1 MAHRILSSNLETSL
15 LNNDPFAYAH
25 LIKFERPTETET
37 GRPAEKATDYSYIG
51 DGSFDITWDDGSS
64 DIDGNLNG
72 PQIYVANRVLN
83 VGTVSETIQAKAS
96 NINIE
101 LSTIAIST
109 TFTGT
114 INVTSNSITA
124 NESLVD
130 VGFAEGDVLKC
141 TTAGS
146 NNGLTIRIDEF
157 SNDNKTA
164 AVTPINRTSIST
176 DSAATYTLDY
186 ASDETIGIL
195 SQTNKFVNRE
205 VFIYKAHIDP
215 ATGSIIGDPY
225 LLFKGIIAS
234 AKLSEDP
241 SKSSKISWG
250 VTSHWGDFVRVN
262 GRSTSDAEH
271 RALDGAGS
279 SDLAALV
286 RPEYASDLGFL
297 HSEQSLNVMAVY
309 QVKETRYKE
318 KRRGG
323 IAGLMGGK
331 KTVEYEVEV
340 DRELDLRFNLDA
352 KRLPVVYGVQRIDS
366 FPIFIDSL
374 KDNSNVVHVAYA
386 LCEGEIAGIYDIY
399 VEDQSSI
406 CIDQND
412 NDTRSNSSTAKVL
425 CTGRM
430 DRGDTL
436 SPRATYNAGLFSYY
450 SGGSFSW
457 GTGSIAWNNREGLDG
472 LGTNNLF
479 NYQPLDNI
487 LGGVDVGT
495 LGGSGITH
503 EKGTSFTTPIPT
515 DLVVHTGKPFQR
527 SSNTLSK
534 IASENNFK
542 VQNDYFESTGDYWG
556 PNHQLLDTAY
566 VTAKFTIG
574 EGETT
579 IPELEFI
586 VRGKMIDC
594 YNYDNSY
601 LQDYTFSDPLTGFA
615 QGDIVT
621 IKNTSGDT
629 ILSTATIAD
638 IESYKD
644 ENGSDIYRVR
654 FQDELTLGSATA
666 FYMTNG
672 VNNYHFT
679 THDHIYATGT
689 VASTLTGSTTWSDNA
704 TLDGVNAEVVVSAA
718 MYAALIDAHFIGEVT
733 DEELSAAYGSFLS
746 GTSINTFEINASG
759 NVIED
764 LGNVAGASSISE
776 DVQVIVKDAIHL
788 ATSES
793 STDDA
798 YVNLEIELVRTFDD
812 QSQHIQKRKITDY
825 TGLQRVAI
833 VDRPW
838 DSGVI
843 PQAGDTYRLIS
854 TGDKRVSTNPAM
866 QLLDYITS
874 TRYGRGL
881 DVYKD
886 INIETFKEAARDCDT
901 RSSVTMLVPAT
912 ANVVAD
918 AVYKYEDANPV
929 LRFQG
934 TVESVTPVTIS
945 GTNYKEIE
953 FKDVIGKIATK
964 WSDWR
969 YFLDGELVWY
979 AGGVYTKS
987 GDGFLSTAPTGAS
1000 VAVTISKVS
1009 GSGDATLSLDVD
1021 STRKT
1026 FDGNPVVKKWK
1037 SSNNIFQSGYSLY
1050 DSDDVKYWRYLGWN
1064 DSNQRYVTRHQT
1076 NAVINTNNSVF
1087 QNINS
1092 MLAHFNGIFRY
1103 SNGKYDLVIKKAT
1116 DTFEAAQYITDEDII
1131 GSINVEDAGQ
1141 KGTYNSVSVGIPD
1154 PQNRYET
1161 RTVSFF
1167 DSTFL
1172 KKDRNVPKKGDIKTP
1187 YVTNYFNARI
1197 NARQYLEESRK
1208 SLKIAFKM
1216 EPKGLLLTSGSL
1228 IKVTN
1233 NRFGWVEE
1241 EFRITNLNF
1250 QGNCLVDVTAEQHSE
1265 EAYLIKNLTKA
1276 AYTPGEVAGQAEP
1289 VLSPPTSLQILNN
1302 NEKGGTRLGW
1312 TNSSSYKAANHTAE
1326 IYRGTVDDVND
1337 AGTQLVATAKGS
1349 EFTDPVLTAG
1359 TYYYW
1364 IRYSIVID
1372 GTRTFLTAYEGSVTA
1387 TIADIVDGQS
1397 AKTVNIYRKNDNT
1410 INTSTGTFADPLA
1423 GNTSWS
1429 LSVPALTVNNDIVY
1443 VSTRTFTSD
1452 GLAPQDAA
1460 WSTPAIYS
1468 TRVDGADA
1476 DALVITDVDT
1486 SVPGETTL
1494 TFSDST
1500 AFTIDDGDD
1509 GADGDTKGVVPIYAS
1524 DAAGNDQDY
1533 TQGSLLYVNY
1543 YEYTNTKPTLPVSSL
1558 TFVKYVGEDGDS
1570 EGVIPI
1576 YADDV
1581 SGTNA
1586 TFTYS
1591 SQEFINF
1598 YEWTGTAPVSVP
1610 TGLSYVKFVG
1620 DDGADA
1626 DALVITDVDT
1636 SVPGETTL
1644 TFSDSTAFT
1653 IDDGDDGADGDTKGV
1668 VPIYA
1673 SDAAG
1678 NDQDYTQGS
1687 LLYVNYYEYTNTKP
1701 TLPVSSLT
1709 FVKYVGEDGDS
1720 EGVIP
1725 IYADDVS
1732 GTNATFTYSSQEF
1745 INFYEWTG
1753 TAPVSV
1759 PTGLSYVKFV
1769 GDDGDPGDPGDD
1781 GLRTVQ
1787 GYLYYEKT
1795 TAGAPS
1801 APSGNTYTFATGDV
1815 SGGTGETE
1823 VLALSATSA
1832 VDKWTNEPRTQD
1844 PTTNTHYTIRYSGT
1858 ESSAGSSTIT
1868 VTYSDVLQYTNFT
1881 GVVTFENG
1889 DFLDGGS
1896 TITTIDGGNID
1907 AASQITVGTG
1917 VNKAGLSGA
1926 GTAGTDIR
1934 IFAGDTIA
1942 NRATAPFRVDQ
1953 DGVVY
1958 ATNAEITGEVVAS
1971 TLVMSTA
1978 DEFVNLKAQSVQDDS
1993 ITLASLNA
2001 EVLNYIDSTAA
2012 TLSGNTPGDYQTDST
2027 TFTNATLANTP
2038 LITLSNFDHG
2048 LSNPRITVSQGTGFF
2063 SPNDYSVAQRTIPLT
2078 VYRKPSSGSTWTS
2091 LFSTNTTLIQ
2101 QLFPQNPDFT
2111 KFYYAGSFSQD
2122 FEDTTLADN
2131 TEYDYKIELTAVV
2144 IAQEASAFLSLTAN
2158 ENAYTSNGAGDAA
2171 TLNGLDS
2178 TQFLRSDENDAF
2190 SGILNVQGSLLVNSL
2205 IRFDTDYTVISSG
2218 TAQTEIGSFN
2228 YLNNAGAKLIITA
2241 EYGSERQITELL
2253 VTHNN
2258 TTAIAVEYGSIDT
2271 DGVLATYDVDISGNN
2286 VRILATRT
2294 STNTTIFTTSK
2305 QIII

>member
-25 LIKFERPTETET
+25 LIKFERPTETES

-83 VGTVSETIQAKAS
+83 VGTVAETIQAKAS

-323 IAGLMGGK
+323 LAGVMGGK
-331 KTVEYEVEV
+331 KLVEYEVEV

-366 FPIFIDSL
+366 FPIFIDTL

-436 SPRATYNAGLFSYY
+436 SPRATYNAGIFSYY

-679 THDHIYATGT
+679 THDHTYAIGT

-704 TLDGVNAEVVVSAA
+704 TSDGVNAEVVVSAA

-987 GDGFLSTAPTGAS
+987 GDGYLSTAPTGAS

-1026 FDGNPVVKKWK
+1026 FDGNPVVKKWR
-1037 SSNNIFQSGYSLY
+1037 SSNNTFQSGYSLY

-1289 VLSPPTSLQILNN
+1289 VLSPPTSLQVLNN

-1312 TNSSSYKAANHTAE
+1312 ANSSSYKAANHTAE

-1372 GTRTFLTAYEGSVTA
+1372 GTRTFLTAYEGSVAA

-1476 DALVITDVDT
+1476 DALVITDVDI

-1620 DDGADA
+1620 DDGA
-1626 DALVITDVDT
+1626 
-1636 SVPGETTL
+1636 P
-1644 TFSDSTAFT
+1644 
-1653 IDDGDDGADGDTKGV
+1653 GDDGADGDPG
-1668 VPIYA
+1668 A
-1673 SDAAG
+1673 
-1678 NDQDYTQGS
+1678 
-1687 LLYVNYYEYTNTKP
+1687 
-1701 TLPVSSLT
+1701 
-1709 FVKYVGEDGDS
+1709 DG
-1720 EGVIP
+1720 
-1725 IYADDVS
+1725 AD
-1732 GTNATFTYSSQEF
+1732 
-1745 INFYEWTG
+1745 
-1753 TAPVSV
+1753 
-1759 PTGLSYVKFV
+1759 
-1769 GDDGDPGDPGDD
+1769 GDPGDD

-1795 TAGAPS
+1795 TAGVPS
-1801 APSGNTYTFATGDV
+1801 APSGDTYTFATGDV

-1868 VTYSDVLQYTNFT
+1868 VTYSDVVQYTNFT

-1889 DFLDGGS
+1889 DFLEGGS

-1917 VNKAGLSGA
+1917 VNKAGLSGV
-1926 GTAGTDIR
+1926 GTLGTDIR
-1934 IFAGDTIA
+1934 IFAGDTVA

-1971 TLVMSTA
+1971 TLVMSTTNQ
-1978 DEFVNLKAQSVQDDS
+1978 FVNLKAQSVQDDS
-1993 ITLASLNA
+1993 ITLASLNT

-2012 TLSGNTPGDYQTDST
+2012 TLSGNTPGDYQTAST

-2038 LITLSNFDHG
+2038 LITISNFDHG
-2048 LSNPRITVSQGTGFF
+2048 LSTPRITVSVSTGFF
-2063 SPNDYSVAQRTIPLT
+2063 SPNDYSVAQRTISLT

-2091 LFSTNTTLIQ
+2091 LFSTGNTLGQ

-2111 KFYYAGSFSQD
+2111 KFYYGGSFSED
-2122 FEDTTLADN
+2122 FEDTTVVDN

-2144 IAQEASAFLSLTAN
+2144 IPQEATSYLSFTAN

-2178 TQFLRSDENDAF
+2178 THFLRSDENDVMT
-2190 SGILNVQGSLLVNSL
+2190 GILNIQGSLLVNSL
-2205 IRFDTDYTVISSG
+2205 IRFDTDYTVISSS

-2258 TTAIAVEYGSIDT
+2258 TIAIAVEYGSIDT

-2286 VRILATRT
+2286 VRILATCT
-2294 STNTTIFTTSK
+2294 STNTTVFTTSK

>member
-1 MAHRILSSNLETSL
+1 MAHRILSSNPETSLLETSL

-25 LIKFERPTETET
+25 LIKFERPTETES

-262 GRSTSDAEH
+262 GRSTSDDEH

-323 IAGLMGGK
+323 LAGLMGGK
-331 KTVEYEVEV
+331 KLVEYEVEV

-366 FPIFIDSL
+366 FPIFIDTL

-399 VEDQSSI
+399 IEDQSSI

-412 NDTRSNSSTAKVL
+412 NDTRSNSSTAEVL

-436 SPRATYNAGLFSYY
+436 SPRATYNAFAFSYY
-450 SGGSFSW
+450 SGGSYSW
-457 GTGSIAWNNREGLDG
+457 GTGASAWASREGLDG
-472 LGTNNLF
+472 VGTSNLF

-679 THDHIYATGT
+679 THDHTYATGT

-704 TLDGVNAEVVVSAA
+704 TSDGVNAEVVVTPA
-718 MYAALIDAHFIGEVT
+718 MLAALIRANLIGEVT
-733 DEELSAAYGSFLS
+733 QEELAAAYGSFLS
-746 GTSINTFEINASG
+746 KTSINTFEINASG

-764 LGNVAGASSISE
+764 LGIVAGASSISE

-901 RSSVTMLVPAT
+901 RSNVTMLVPDT

-987 GDGFLSTAPTGAS
+987 GDGYLSTAPTGAS

-1009 GSGDATLSLDVD
+1009 GLGDATLSLDVD

-1026 FDGNPVVKKWK
+1026 FDGNPVVKKWN

-1092 MLAHFNGIFRY
+1092 MLGHFNGIFRY

-1312 TNSSSYKAANHTAE
+1312 TNSSSYKAANHTVE
-1326 IYRGTVDDVND
+1326 IYRGTVDDVNN
-1337 AGTQLVATAKGS
+1337 ANTQLVATAKGS

-1372 GTRTFLTAYEGSVTA
+1372 GTRTFLTAYEGSVAA

-1468 TRVDGADA
+1468 TRVDGSDA

-1500 AFTIDDGDD
+1500 IITVDD

-1524 DAAGNDQDY
+1524 DAAGNNQDY

-1543 YEYTNTKPTLPVSSL
+1543 YEYTNTKPTLPVPSL

-1620 DDGADA
+1620 DDGA
-1626 DALVITDVDT
+1626 
-1636 SVPGETTL
+1636 
-1644 TFSDSTAFT
+1644 
-1653 IDDGDDGADGDTKGV
+1653 
-1668 VPIYA
+1668 
-1673 SDAAG
+1673 
-1678 NDQDYTQGS
+1678 
-1687 LLYVNYYEYTNTKP
+1687 
-1701 TLPVSSLT
+1701 
-1709 FVKYVGEDGDS
+1709 
-1720 EGVIP
+1720 
-1725 IYADDVS
+1725 
-1732 GTNATFTYSSQEF
+1732 
-1745 INFYEWTG
+1745 
-1753 TAPVSV
+1753 
-1759 PTGLSYVKFV
+1759 
-1769 GDDGDPGDPGDD
+1769 PGDPGDD

-1801 APSGNTYTFATGDV
+1801 APSGDTYTFATGDV

-1823 VLALSATSA
+1823 VLALSATSV

-1868 VTYSDVLQYTNFT
+1868 VTYSDVVQYTNFT

-1889 DFLDGGS
+1889 DFLEGGS

-1917 VNKAGLSGA
+1917 VNKAGLSGV

-1971 TLVMSTA
+1971 TLVMSTTNQ
-1978 DEFVNLKAQSVQDDS
+1978 FVNLKAQSVQDDS
-1993 ITLASLNA
+1993 ITLASLNT

-2012 TLSGNTPGDYQTDST
+2012 TLSGNTPGDYQTAST

-2038 LITLSNFDHG
+2038 LITISNFDHG
-2048 LSNPRITVSQGTGFF
+2048 LSTPRITVSVSTGFF
-2063 SPNDYSVAQRTIPLT
+2063 SPNDYSVAQRTISLT

-2091 LFSTNTTLIQ
+2091 LFSTGNTLGQ

-2111 KFYYAGSFSQD
+2111 KFYYGGSFSED
-2122 FEDTTLADN
+2122 FEDTTVVDN

-2144 IAQEASAFLSLTAN
+2144 IPQEATSYLSFTAN

-2178 TQFLRSDENDAF
+2178 THFLRSDENDVMT
-2190 SGILNVQGSLLVNSL
+2190 GILNIQGSLLVNSL
-2205 IRFDTDYTVISSG
+2205 IRFDTDYTVISSS

-2241 EYGSERQITELL
+2241 EYGTERQITELL

-2258 TTAIAVEYGSIDT
+2258 TIAIAVEYGSIDT

-2286 VRILATRT
+2286 VRILATCT

>member
-25 LIKFERPTETET
+25 LIKFERPTETES

-262 GRSTSDAEH
+262 GRSTSDDEH

-323 IAGLMGGK
+323 LAGVMGGK
-331 KTVEYEVEV
+331 KLVEYEVEV

-366 FPIFIDSL
+366 FPIFIDTL

-412 NDTRSNSSTAKVL
+412 NDTRSNSSTAEVL

-436 SPRATYNAGLFSYY
+436 SPRATYNAFAFSYY
-450 SGGSFSW
+450 SGGSYSW
-457 GTGSIAWNNREGLDG
+457 GTGASAWASREGLDG
-472 LGTNNLF
+472 VGTSNLF

-679 THDHIYATGT
+679 THDHTYATGT

-704 TLDGVNAEVVVSAA
+704 TSDGVNAEVVVTAA

-901 RSSVTMLVPAT
+901 RSNVTMLVPDT

-969 YFLDGELVWY
+969 YFLDGELVWH

-987 GDGFLSTAPTGAS
+987 GDGYLSTAPTGAS

-1289 VLSPPTSLQILNN
+1289 VLSPPTSLQVLNN

-1372 GTRTFLTAYEGSVTA
+1372 GTRTFLTAYEGSVAA

-1476 DALVITDVDT
+1476 DALVITDVDI

-1524 DAAGNDQDY
+1524 DAAGNNQNY
-1533 TQGSLLYVNY
+1533 TQGSLVYVNY
-1543 YEYTNTKPTLPVSSL
+1543 YEYTNTKPTLPVPSL

-1620 DDGADA
+1620 DDGA
-1626 DALVITDVDT
+1626 
-1636 SVPGETTL
+1636 P
-1644 TFSDSTAFT
+1644 
-1653 IDDGDDGADGDTKGV
+1653 GDDGADGDPG
-1668 VPIYA
+1668 A
-1673 SDAAG
+1673 
-1678 NDQDYTQGS
+1678 
-1687 LLYVNYYEYTNTKP
+1687 
-1701 TLPVSSLT
+1701 
-1709 FVKYVGEDGDS
+1709 DG
-1720 EGVIP
+1720 
-1725 IYADDVS
+1725 AD
-1732 GTNATFTYSSQEF
+1732 
-1745 INFYEWTG
+1745 
-1753 TAPVSV
+1753 
-1759 PTGLSYVKFV
+1759 
-1769 GDDGDPGDPGDD
+1769 GDPGDD

-1801 APSGNTYTFATGDV
+1801 APSGDTYTFATGDV

-1868 VTYSDVLQYTNFT
+1868 VTYSDVVQYTNFT

-1889 DFLDGGS
+1889 DFLEGGS

-1917 VNKAGLSGA
+1917 VNKAGLSGV
-1926 GTAGTDIR
+1926 GTLGTDIR
-1934 IFAGDTIA
+1934 IFAGDTVA

-1971 TLVMSTA
+1971 TLVMSTTNQ
-1978 DEFVNLKAQSVQDDS
+1978 FVNLKAQSVQDDS
-1993 ITLASLNA
+1993 ITLASLNT

-2012 TLSGNTPGDYQTDST
+2012 TLSGNTPGDYQTAST

-2038 LITLSNFDHG
+2038 LITISNFDHG
-2048 LSNPRITVSQGTGFF
+2048 LSTPRITVSVSTGFF
-2063 SPNDYSVAQRTIPLT
+2063 SPNDYSVAQRTISLT

-2091 LFSTNTTLIQ
+2091 LFSTGNTLGQ

-2111 KFYYAGSFSQD
+2111 KFYYGGSFSED
-2122 FEDTTLADN
+2122 FEDTTVVDN

-2144 IAQEASAFLSLTAN
+2144 IPQEATSYLSFTAN

-2178 TQFLRSDENDAF
+2178 THFLRSDENDVMT
-2190 SGILNVQGSLLVNSL
+2190 GILNIQGSLLVNSL
-2205 IRFDTDYTVISSG
+2205 IRFDTDYTVISSS

-2258 TTAIAVEYGSIDT
+2258 TIAIAVEYGSIDT

-2286 VRILATRT
+2286 VRILATCT
-2294 STNTTIFTTSK
+2294 STNTTVFTTSK